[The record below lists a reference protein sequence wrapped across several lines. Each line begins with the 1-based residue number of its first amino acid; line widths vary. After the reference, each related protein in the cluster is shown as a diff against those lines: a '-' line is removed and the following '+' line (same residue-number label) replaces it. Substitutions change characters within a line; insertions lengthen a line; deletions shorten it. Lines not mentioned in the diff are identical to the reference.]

1 MKIVKLL
8 YLKYFLSIS
17 ICLISSF
24 IIFFIFSLLGNL
36 NEDYLF
42 DKIIN
47 LSLLNSLQILTYI
60 PSFIFLMTVILFTI
74 FLKSKNEIIIIKSY
88 LNIRRLFIFFLPIIL
103 LFTIIELNKKN
114 MVVFLEDSKAKLL
127 NQNNK
132 VMPKIL
138 IEDFENTKTYTVFNK
153 INSENTDDTE
163 YRSYIILDKKII
175 LAHFSNS
182 LIFINNN
189 LIANKFTQYKN
200 NLIED
205 FEIPKLIDIEYI
217 DLIQQSSIVKDIS
230 LKNNLEFNVEYI
242 NIIFFFIMFFCYIFL
257 IFSSKKFINSKK
269 SLVYPILFCMIA
281 LLYSLFIFNNSLSF
295 YKREFEVLASVIIT
309 MMVLRQGLNE

>member
-17 ICLISSF
+17 ICLISSY

-47 LSLLNSLQILTYI
+47 LSLLNSLQIFTYI
-60 PSFIFLMTVILFTI
+60 PSFIFLMTAILFTI

-88 LNIRRLFIFFLPIIL
+88 LNIRRLFIFFFPIIL
-103 LFTIIELNKKN
+103 LFTIIEINKKN
-114 MVVFLEDSKAKLL
+114 MVVFLEDSKTKLL
-127 NQNNK
+127 NHNNK

-138 IEDFENTKTYTVFNK
+138 IDDFKNTKTYTVFNK
-153 INSENTDDTE
+153 INNENTDDTE
-163 YRSYIILDKKII
+163 YRSYVILDKRII

-182 LIFINNN
+182 LIFLNNN
-189 LIANKFTQYKN
+189 LVANKFTQYKN
-200 NLIED
+200 NKIED
-205 FEIPKLIDIEYI
+205 FDIPKLIDVKYI

-242 NIIFFFIMFFCYIFL
+242 NIIFFFTMFFCYIFL
-257 IFSSKKFINSKK
+257 IFSSKKFINPKK
-269 SLVYPILFCMIA
+269 SLFYPILFCIIA
-281 LLYSLFIFNNSLSF
+281 LLYSYLIFNNSLSF
-295 YKREFEVLASVIIT
+295 YKQEFEVLASVIIT
-309 MMVLRQGLNE
+309 ILVLRQGLNE